1 MFEDALQKSVG
12 FKTNF
17 KSVFILL
24 SFLYLDLSIIN
35 SIVVSKINHKRETT
49 NGIVNCILL
58 DGDVPIS
65 PPYDVYNRSIYVLQ
79 RVYFNVS
86 DFNNRNQFLT
96 ATCKLLKS

>member
-1 MFEDALQKSVG
+1 MFEDALQKSVR

-35 SIVVSKINHKRETT
+35 SIVVSKINHKRENT

-58 DGDVPIS
+58 DGDVPIINNIS
-65 PPYDVYNRSIYVLQ
+65 QGSYLLLGIINRPKSRL
-79 RVYFNVS
+79 
-86 DFNNRNQFLT
+86 FL
-96 ATCKLLKS
+96 